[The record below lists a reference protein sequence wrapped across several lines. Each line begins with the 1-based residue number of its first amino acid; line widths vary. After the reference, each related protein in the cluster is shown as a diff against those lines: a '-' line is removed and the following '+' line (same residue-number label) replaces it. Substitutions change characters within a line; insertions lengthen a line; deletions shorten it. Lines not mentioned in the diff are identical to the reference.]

1 MTRERRQDIFLLAL
15 VISLFAHVGFM
26 FAMRP
31 QVMAHVAAKNQMAHP
46 RRTLHVREMPARPE
60 VVDIAEM
67 GDIEADK
74 DAPDMPATQGGAA
87 SPALAP
93 DLGKE
98 QEASAPAAALPE
110 IGAEPEAENV
120 ALSAPKLTAAENTET
135 YPAHLPTETPKLAAL
150 PSVTRQAP
158 LLTNESAAPRLELPA
173 VSAPLAAPPVET
185 PAAEGAEASSQA
197 VAEAARTEVL
207 PQVDAAVVQEER
219 QAVRNLLNVRKTREL
234 ASAVNATFTSA
245 TAGEWTYF
253 GVKLEPRA
261 SLALI
266 PKDLVILL
274 DASGSIG
281 GDRLGSCRKAARRIL
296 RSATNTGDRFNLVAF
311 RDKYSYA
318 FSRWQACT
326 AASFAQADKWLSNL
340 AAHGRTDVFATIAS
354 VLTLPRDPRR
364 PLIALVVTDGEATAG
379 VRETAQILSRF
390 TALNDGL
397 VSVYM
402 YGVKSG
408 ANRELIDIL
417 TQGNR
422 GEGFVYDGFRW
433 KAGEGIETLS
443 ARFRDPVLSDMRVIP
458 VQGTDAEIYPRV
470 LKNLYRGN
478 TVVFLGRV
486 KKGTPEV
493 AFSVRGLNG
502 AQAYEG
508 FYTIRLAQAG
518 FDAELPREWSRLRA
532 VDEHL

>member
-1 MTRERRQDIFLLAL
+1 M
-15 VISLFAHVGFM
+15 
-26 FAMRP
+26 
-31 QVMAHVAAKNQMAHP
+31 
-46 RRTLHVREMPARPE
+46 
-60 VVDIAEM
+60 
-67 GDIEADK
+67 
-74 DAPDMPATQGGAA
+74 
-87 SPALAP
+87 
-93 DLGKE
+93 
-98 QEASAPAAALPE
+98 
-110 IGAEPEAENV
+110 
-120 ALSAPKLTAAENTET
+120 
-135 YPAHLPTETPKLAAL
+135 
-150 PSVTRQAP
+150 
-158 LLTNESAAPRLELPA
+158 
-173 VSAPLAAPPVET
+173 
-185 PAAEGAEASSQA
+185 
-197 VAEAARTEVL
+197 AEAARTEVL

-219 QAVRNLLNVRKTREL
+219 QAVRNLLNVRQTREL

-433 KAGEGIETLS
+433 KAGEGI
-443 ARFRDPVLSDMRVIP
+443 
-458 VQGTDAEIYPRV
+458 
-470 LKNLYRGN
+470 
-478 TVVFLGRV
+478 
-486 KKGTPEV
+486 
-493 AFSVRGLNG
+493 
-502 AQAYEG
+502 
-508 FYTIRLAQAG
+508 
-518 FDAELPREWSRLRA
+518 
-532 VDEHL
+532 